1 VLISARL
8 PILQATETNTKKKIV
23 MTKIE
28 TKEEGLRFV
37 REALAKAQV
46 ADDVKGKVIAVFVV
60 STSPWWFAPPEYI
73 EYLISQL
80 ITLFTYKFEDERM
93 SIPANMVYLMA
104 ADKGMPS
111 ILLHWRVYL
120 SLYAPYVKSWKL
132 ETIKDNEGKPIG
144 MVAVIIDKD
153 GEEWRWERY
162 YDNLQLTSRWKNKEL
177 MFAKTIL
184 KEALAIKFPHLNL
197 LPPLS
202 TVETYDPD
210 DLDDPNRV
218 SVTSVASIMSAP
230 VSPPP
235 PAPANNGQRVAYPTE
250 KAPNPNPN
258 NQQKSSPEIVKRLAD
273 APPPDNKKEK
283 MGDADI
289 NREVQDKYKEL
300 GELVG
305 DGEALNIMKGIV
317 SHLGAPRFADL
328 DIHKKR
334 VALSMLNSAII
345 AEKNK
350 RQAKYG

>member
-1 VLISARL
+1 
-8 PILQATETNTKKKIV
+8 
-23 MTKIE
+23 MTKIG

-37 REALAKAQV
+37 REALSKAQV

-73 EYLISQL
+73 EYLVSQL
-80 ITLFTYKFEDERM
+80 ITLFTFKFEDERM

-120 SLYAPYVKSWKL
+120 SLYAPYVKSWRL
-132 ETIKDNEGKPIG
+132 ETIKDSDGKPVG

-210 DLDDPNRV
+210 DLDDPNRIPVASV
-218 SVTSVASIMSAP
+218 SSIMSAP
-230 VSPPP
+230 VPPT
-235 PAPANNGQRVAYPTE
+235 PAPANNSQSKPSPAE
-250 KAPNPNPN
+250 KAASPNPN
-258 NQQKSSPEIVKRLAD
+258 NQQKSSTEIVKRLAD
-273 APPPDNKKEK
+273 VQPPENKKETE
-283 MGDADI
+283 GDAEI
-289 NREVQDKYKEL
+289 TNEVKAKYKEL
-300 GELVG
+300 SEMVGEE
-305 DGEALNIMKGIV
+305 EAKKLISGIV
-317 SHLGAPRFADL
+317 NNLGAPSFSQL
-328 DIHKKR
+328 DIQKKR
-334 VALSMLNSAII
+334 VAISMINSAII
-345 AEKNK
+345 AEKKQKQNK
-350 RQAKYG
+350 NG

>member
-1 VLISARL
+1 
-8 PILQATETNTKKKIV
+8 
-23 MTKIE
+23 MTKIG

-37 REALAKAQV
+37 REALSKAQV

-73 EYLISQL
+73 EYLVSQL
-80 ITLFTYKFEDERM
+80 ITLFTFKFEDERM

-104 ADKGMPS
+104 AEKGMPS

-120 SLYAPYVKSWKL
+120 SLYAPYVKSWRL
-132 ETIKDNEGKPIG
+132 ETIKDSDGKPVG

-210 DLDDPNRV
+210 DLDDPNRIPV
-218 SVTSVASIMSAP
+218 SSVSSIMSAP
-230 VSPPP
+230 VPPP
-235 PAPANNGQRVAYPTE
+235 PAPANNSQSKPSPTE
-250 KAPNPNPN
+250 KAASPNPN
-258 NQQKSSPEIVKRLAD
+258 NQQKSSTEIVKRLAD
-273 APPPDNKKEK
+273 VQPPENKKETE
-283 MGDADI
+283 GEA
-289 NREVQDKYKEL
+289 EVTNEVKAKYKEL
-300 GELVG
+300 SEIVGEE
-305 DGEALNIMKGIV
+305 EAKKLISGIV
-317 SHLGAPRFADL
+317 NNLGAPSFSQL
-328 DIHKKR
+328 DIHKKWM
-334 VALSMLNSAII
+334 AISMIDDAII
-345 AEKNK
+345 AEKKQKQNK
-350 RQAKYG
+350 NG

>member
-1 VLISARL
+1 
-8 PILQATETNTKKKIV
+8 
-23 MTKIE
+23 MTKIG

-37 REALAKAQV
+37 REALSKAQV

-60 STSPWWFAPPEYI
+60 STSPWWVAPPEYI
-73 EYLISQL
+73 EYLVSQL
-80 ITLFTYKFEDERM
+80 ITLFTFKFEDERM

-120 SLYAPYVKSWKL
+120 SLYAPYVKSWRL
-132 ETIKDNEGKPIG
+132 ETIKDSDGKPVG

-210 DLDDPNRV
+210 DLDDPNRIPVASV
-218 SVTSVASIMSAP
+218 SSIMSAP
-230 VSPPP
+230 VPPP
-235 PAPANNGQRVAYPTE
+235 PAPANNTQSKPSPTE
-250 KAPNPNPN
+250 KAASPNPN
-258 NQQKSSPEIVKRLAD
+258 NQQKSSTEIVKRIAD
-273 APPPDNKKEK
+273 VQPPENKKETE
-283 MGDADI
+283 GDAEI
-289 NREVQDKYKEL
+289 TNEVKAKYKEL
-300 GELVG
+300 SEMVGEE
-305 DGEALNIMKGIV
+305 EAKKLISGIV
-317 SHLGAPRFADL
+317 NNLGAPSFSQL
-328 DIHKKR
+328 DIQKKR
-334 VALSMLNSAII
+334 VAISMINSAII
-345 AEKNK
+345 AEKKQKQNK
-350 RQAKYG
+350 NG

>member
-1 VLISARL
+1 
-8 PILQATETNTKKKIV
+8 
-23 MTKIE
+23 MTKIG

-37 REALAKAQV
+37 REALSKAQV

-73 EYLISQL
+73 EYLVSQL
-80 ITLFTYKFEDERM
+80 ITLFTFKFEDERM

-120 SLYAPYVKSWKL
+120 SLYAPYVKSWRL
-132 ETIKDNEGKPIG
+132 ETIKDSDGKPVG

-210 DLDDPNRV
+210 DLDDPNRIPVASV
-218 SVTSVASIMSAP
+218 SSIMSAP
-230 VSPPP
+230 VPPP
-235 PAPANNGQRVAYPTE
+235 PAPANNSQSKPSPAE
-250 KAPNPNPN
+250 KAASPNPN
-258 NQQKSSPEIVKRLAD
+258 NQQKSSTEIVKRLAD
-273 APPPDNKKEK
+273 VQPPENKKETE
-283 MGDADI
+283 GEAEI
-289 NREVQDKYKEL
+289 TNEVKAKYKEL
-300 GELVG
+300 SEIVGEE
-305 DGEALNIMKGIV
+305 EAKKLISGIV
-317 SHLGAPRFADL
+317 NNLGAPSFSQL
-328 DIHKKR
+328 DIQKKR
-334 VALSMLNSAII
+334 VAISMINSAII
-345 AEKNK
+345 AEKKQKQNK
-350 RQAKYG
+350 NG

>member
-1 VLISARL
+1 
-8 PILQATETNTKKKIV
+8 
-23 MTKIE
+23 MTKIG

-37 REALAKAQV
+37 REALTKAQV

-73 EYLISQL
+73 EYLVSQL

-132 ETIKDNEGKPIG
+132 ETIKDSEGKPIG

-210 DLDDPNRV
+210 DLDDPNRIPVASV
-218 SVTSVASIMSAP
+218 SSIMSAP
-230 VSPPP
+230 VPPP
-235 PAPANNGQRVAYPTE
+235 PAPANNNHSKFQPNEKTNAYNT
-250 KAPNPNPN
+250 N
-258 NQQKSSPEIVKRLAD
+258 NQQKSSPDIVKRLAD
-273 APPPDNKKEK
+273 VPPPENKKETN
-283 MGDADI
+283 GDAELT
-289 NREVQDKYKEL
+289 NEVKAKYKEL
-300 GELVG
+300 SELLGEE
-305 DGEALNIMKGIV
+305 EAKKLISGIV
-317 SHLGAPRFADL
+317 NKLGAPNFAQL

-334 VALSMLNSAII
+334 AAISMINNAII
-345 AEKNK
+345 AEKK
-350 RQAKYG
+350 LKQEQRDE

>member
-1 VLISARL
+1 
-8 PILQATETNTKKKIV
+8 
-23 MTKIE
+23 M
-28 TKEEGLRFV
+28 
-37 REALAKAQV
+37 REALTKAQA

-60 STSPWWFAPPEYI
+60 STSPWWLAPPEYI
-73 EYLISQL
+73 EYLVSQL

-104 ADKGMPS
+104 AEKGMPS

-120 SLYAPYVKSWKL
+120 SLYAPYVKSWRL
-132 ETIKDNEGKPIG
+132 DTIKDGDGKPIG

-218 SVTSVASIMSAP
+218 PAASVSSIMSAP
-230 VSPPP
+230 VHPSN
-235 PAPANNGQRVAYPTE
+235 ATSNNGHNTTRPTE
-250 KAPNPNPN
+250 KAAEPNTN
-258 NQQKSSPEIVKRLAD
+258 NQQKSSPEIVRRLAD
-273 APPPDNKKEK
+273 VQPQDNKKQVAGE
-283 MGDADI
+283 ADVS
-289 NREVQDKYKEL
+289 REMQDKYKEL
-300 GELVG
+300 VDMVG
-305 DGEALNIMKGIV
+305 PEEAVKIGTSIV
-317 SHLGAPRFADL
+317 NNLGATRFADL

-334 VALSMLNSAII
+334 VAISMIDSAII

-350 RQAKYG
+350 KQRQDG

>member
-1 VLISARL
+1 M
-8 PILQATETNTKKKIV
+8 PILQTTETNTKKKIV
-23 MTKIE
+23 MTKIG

-37 REALAKAQV
+37 REALSKAQV

-73 EYLISQL
+73 EYLVSQL
-80 ITLFTYKFEDERM
+80 ITLFTFKFEDERM

-104 ADKGMPS
+104 AEKGMPS

-120 SLYAPYVKSWKL
+120 SLYAPYVKSWRL
-132 ETIKDNEGKPIG
+132 ETIKDSDGKPIG

-218 SVTSVASIMSAP
+218 PVASVSSIMSAP
-230 VSPPP
+230 VPPP
-235 PAPANNGQRVAYPTE
+235 PAPANNSQSKPNPTE
-250 KAPNPNPN
+250 KADAPNPN
-258 NQQKSSPEIVKRLAD
+258 NQQKSSTEIVKRLAD
-273 APPPDNKKEK
+273 VQPPENKKETE
-283 MGDADI
+283 GEA
-289 NREVQDKYKEL
+289 EVTKEVKVKYKEL
-300 GELVG
+300 SEIVGEE
-305 DGEALNIMKGIV
+305 EAKKLISGIV
-317 SHLGAPRFADL
+317 NNLGAPSFSQL
-328 DIHKKR
+328 DIHKKWM
-334 VALSMLNSAII
+334 AISMIDDAII
-345 AEKNK
+345 AEKNQK
-350 RQAKYG
+350 QNKNG

>member
-1 VLISARL
+1 
-8 PILQATETNTKKKIV
+8 
-23 MTKIE
+23 MTKIG
-28 TKEEGLRFV
+28 TKEEGIRFV
-37 REALAKAQV
+37 REALTKAQV

-73 EYLISQL
+73 EYLVSQL

-210 DLDDPNRV
+210 DLDDPNRTPVASV
-218 SVTSVASIMSAP
+218 SSIMSVS
-230 VSPPP
+230 VSPS
-235 PAPANNGQRVAYPTE
+235 PAPADKNQAQSQPSENGST
-250 KAPNPNPN
+250 PNPN
-258 NQQKSSPEIVKRLAD
+258 NHHKSSPEIVKRLAD
-273 APPPDNKKEK
+273 VPPPDNKKEK
-283 MGDADI
+283 ISEADI
-289 NREVQDKYKEL
+289 SREVQDRYKEL
-300 GELVG
+300 VEIVGEE
-305 DGEALNIMKGIV
+305 EALKTIKSIV
-317 SHLGAPRFADL
+317 SRLGAQRFADL
-328 DIHKKR
+328 DIHKKQ
-334 VALSMLNSAII
+334 VVISMINSAII
-345 AEKNK
+345 AAKEQKQEK
-350 RQAKYG
+350 YE

>member
-1 VLISARL
+1 
-8 PILQATETNTKKKIV
+8 
-23 MTKIE
+23 MTKIG
-28 TKEEGLRFV
+28 TKEEGLHLV
-37 REALAKAQV
+37 REALTKAQV

-60 STSPWWFAPPEYI
+60 STSPWWLSPPEYI
-73 EYLISQL
+73 EYLVSQL

-104 ADKGMPS
+104 AEKGMPS

-132 ETIKDNEGKPIG
+132 ETIKDNEGRPIG

-210 DLDDPNRV
+210 DLDDPNRAPVASV
-218 SVTSVASIMSAP
+218 SSIMSVS
-230 VSPPP
+230 VSPS
-235 PAPANNGQRVAYPTE
+235 PAPADKSQVQSQPSE
-250 KAPNPNPN
+250 KTSAPNPN
-258 NQQKSSPEIVKRLAD
+258 NQHKSSPEIVKRLAD
-273 APPPDNKKEK
+273 VAPPDNKKEK
-283 MGDADI
+283 ISEADI
-289 NREVQDKYKEL
+289 SREVQDKYKEL
-300 GELVG
+300 SEIVG
-305 DGEALNIMKGIV
+305 DEEALNTIKSIV
-317 SHLGAPRFADL
+317 SRLGAQRFADL

-334 VALSMLNSAII
+334 VAISMINSVIM
-345 AEKNK
+345 AEKK
-350 RQAKYG
+350 QREEQDG

>member
-1 VLISARL
+1 
-8 PILQATETNTKKKIV
+8 
-23 MTKIE
+23 MTKIG

-37 REALAKAQV
+37 REALTKAQV
-46 ADDVKGKVIAVFVV
+46 ADDVKGRVIAVFVV
-60 STSPWWFAPPEYI
+60 STSPWWLAPPEYI
-73 EYLISQL
+73 EYLVSQL

-132 ETIKDNEGKPIG
+132 ETIKDSEGKPIG

-202 TVETYDPD
+202 TVET
-210 DLDDPNRV
+210 
-218 SVTSVASIMSAP
+218 TIQM
-230 VSPPP
+230 
-235 PAPANNGQRVAYPTE
+235 
-250 KAPNPNPN
+250 
-258 NQQKSSPEIVKRLAD
+258 I
-273 APPPDNKKEK
+273 
-283 MGDADI
+283 
-289 NREVQDKYKEL
+289 
-300 GELVG
+300 
-305 DGEALNIMKGIV
+305 
-317 SHLGAPRFADL
+317 
-328 DIHKKR
+328 
-334 VALSMLNSAII
+334 
-345 AEKNK
+345 
-350 RQAKYG
+350 

>member
-1 VLISARL
+1 
-8 PILQATETNTKKKIV
+8 
-23 MTKIE
+23 MTKIG

-37 REALAKAQV
+37 REALSKAQV

-73 EYLISQL
+73 EYLVSQL
-80 ITLFTYKFEDERM
+80 ITLFTFKFEDERM

-120 SLYAPYVKSWKL
+120 SLYAPYVKSWRL
-132 ETIKDNEGKPIG
+132 ETIKDSDGKPVG

-210 DLDDPNRV
+210 DLDDPNRIPVASV
-218 SVTSVASIMSAP
+218 SSIMSAP
-230 VSPPP
+230 VPPP
-235 PAPANNGQRVAYPTE
+235 PAPANNSQSKPNPAE
-250 KAPNPNPN
+250 KAASPNPN
-258 NQQKSSPEIVKRLAD
+258 NQQKSSTEIVKRLAD
-273 APPPDNKKEK
+273 VQPPENKKETE
-283 MGDADI
+283 GEA
-289 NREVQDKYKEL
+289 EVTNEVKAKYKEL
-300 GELVG
+300 SEIVGEE
-305 DGEALNIMKGIV
+305 EAKKLISGIV
-317 SHLGAPRFADL
+317 NNLGAPSFSQL
-328 DIHKKR
+328 DIQKKR
-334 VALSMLNSAII
+334 VAISMINSAII
-345 AEKNK
+345 AEKKQKQNK
-350 RQAKYG
+350 NG

>member
-1 VLISARL
+1 M
-8 PILQATETNTKKKIV
+8 PILQATETNTKKKIG
-23 MTKIE
+23 MTKIS
-28 TKEEGLRFV
+28 TKEEGLRLV
-37 REALAKAQV
+37 REALTKAQA

-73 EYLISQL
+73 EYLVGQL

-120 SLYAPYVKSWKL
+120 SLYAPYVKSWRL
-132 ETIKDNEGKPIG
+132 DTIKDGDGRPIG

-210 DLDDPNRV
+210 DLDDPNR
-218 SVTSVASIMSAP
+218 TPIASVASVMS
-230 VSPPP
+230 VSV
-235 PAPANNGQRVAYPTE
+235 PATSKSNTNDTHQLKPAENTNTNNTSVP
-250 KAPNPNPN
+250 
-258 NQQKSSPEIVKRLAD
+258 QKSSPEIVKKLAD
-273 APPPDNKKEK
+273 VPPPDKKNEK
-283 MGDADI
+283 IGEADI
-289 NREVQDKYKEL
+289 NREVKDKYKEL
-300 GELVG
+300 VELIG
-305 DGEALNIMKGIV
+305 DEEAKKLMQGVV
-317 SHLGAPRFADL
+317 SNLGAPKFADL

-334 VALSMLNSAII
+334 IALTTINNAIN
-345 AEKNK
+345 AERKQK
-350 RQAKYG
+350 QKQDG

>member
-1 VLISARL
+1 M
-8 PILQATETNTKKKIV
+8 PILQTTETNTKKKIV
-23 MTKIE
+23 MTKIG

-37 REALAKAQV
+37 REALSKAQV

-60 STSPWWFAPPEYI
+60 STSPWWFSPPEYI
-73 EYLISQL
+73 EYLVSQL

-104 ADKGMPS
+104 AEKGMPS

-120 SLYAPYVKSWKL
+120 SLYAPYVKSWRL
-132 ETIKDNEGKPIG
+132 ETIKDSDGKPVG

-210 DLDDPNRV
+210 DLDDPNRIPVASV
-218 SVTSVASIMSAP
+218 SSIMSAP
-230 VSPPP
+230 VPPP
-235 PAPANNGQRVAYPTE
+235 PAPANNSQSKPNPTE
-250 KAPNPNPN
+250 KAASPNPN
-258 NQQKSSPEIVKRLAD
+258 NQQKSSTEIVKRLAD
-273 APPPDNKKEK
+273 VQPPENKKETE
-283 MGDADI
+283 GEA
-289 NREVQDKYKEL
+289 EVTNEVKAKYKEL
-300 GELVG
+300 SDLIGEE
-305 DGEALNIMKGIV
+305 EAKKLISGIV
-317 SHLGAPRFADL
+317 NNLGAPSFSQL
-328 DIHKKR
+328 DIQKKR
-334 VALSMLNSAII
+334 VAISMINNAII
-345 AEKNK
+345 AEKKQKQNK
-350 RQAKYG
+350 NG

>member
-1 VLISARL
+1 
-8 PILQATETNTKKKIV
+8 
-23 MTKIE
+23 MTKIG
-28 TKEEGLRFV
+28 TKEEGLHLV
-37 REALAKAQV
+37 REALTKAQV

-60 STSPWWFAPPEYI
+60 STSPWWLSPPEYI
-73 EYLISQL
+73 EYLVSQL

-104 ADKGMPS
+104 AEKGMPS

-132 ETIKDNEGKPIG
+132 ETIKDNEGRPIG

-210 DLDDPNRV
+210 DLDDPNRAPVASV
-218 SVTSVASIMSAP
+218 SSIMSVS
-230 VSPPP
+230 VSPS
-235 PAPANNGQRVAYPTE
+235 PAPADKSQVQSQPSE
-250 KAPNPNPN
+250 KTSAPNPN
-258 NQQKSSPEIVKRLAD
+258 NQHKSSPEIVKRLAD
-273 APPPDNKKEK
+273 VAPPDNKKEK
-283 MGDADI
+283 ISEADI
-289 NREVQDKYKEL
+289 SREVQDKYKEL
-300 GELVG
+300 VEIVG
-305 DGEALNIMKGIV
+305 DEEALKTIKSIV
-317 SHLGAPRFADL
+317 SRLGAQRFADL
-328 DIHKKR
+328 DIQKKR
-334 VALSMLNSAII
+334 VAISMINSVII
-345 AEKNK
+345 AEKK
-350 RQAKYG
+350 QKEEQDG

>member
-1 VLISARL
+1 M
-8 PILQATETNTKKKIV
+8 PILQTTETNTKKKIV
-23 MTKIE
+23 MTKIG

-37 REALAKAQV
+37 REALSKAQV

-73 EYLISQL
+73 EYLVSQL
-80 ITLFTYKFEDERM
+80 ITLFTFKFEDERM

-104 ADKGMPS
+104 AEKGMPS

-120 SLYAPYVKSWKL
+120 SLYAPYVKSWRL
-132 ETIKDNEGKPIG
+132 ETIKDSDGKPVG

-210 DLDDPNRV
+210 DLDDPNRIPV
-218 SVTSVASIMSAP
+218 SSVSSIMSAP
-230 VSPPP
+230 VPPP
-235 PAPANNGQRVAYPTE
+235 PAPANNSQSKPNPTE
-250 KAPNPNPN
+250 KAASPNPN
-258 NQQKSSPEIVKRLAD
+258 NQQKSSTEIVKRLAD
-273 APPPDNKKEK
+273 VQPPENKKETE
-283 MGDADI
+283 GEA
-289 NREVQDKYKEL
+289 EVTNEVKAKYKEL
-300 GELVG
+300 SEIVGEE
-305 DGEALNIMKGIV
+305 EAKKLISGIV
-317 SHLGAPRFADL
+317 NNLGAPSFSQL
-328 DIHKKR
+328 DIHKKWM
-334 VALSMLNSAII
+334 AISMIDDAII
-345 AEKNK
+345 AEKKQKQNK
-350 RQAKYG
+350 NG

>member
-1 VLISARL
+1 M
-8 PILQATETNTKKKIV
+8 PILQTTETNTKKKIV
-23 MTKIE
+23 MTKIG

-37 REALAKAQV
+37 REALSKAQV

-73 EYLISQL
+73 EYLVSQL
-80 ITLFTYKFEDERM
+80 ITLFTFKFEDERM

-104 ADKGMPS
+104 AEKGMPS

-120 SLYAPYVKSWKL
+120 SLYAPYVKSWRL
-132 ETIKDNEGKPIG
+132 ETIKDSDGKPVG

-210 DLDDPNRV
+210 DLDDPNRIPVASV
-218 SVTSVASIMSAP
+218 SSIMSAP
-230 VSPPP
+230 VPPP
-235 PAPANNGQRVAYPTE
+235 PAPANNSQSKPSPAE
-250 KAPNPNPN
+250 KAASPNPN
-258 NQQKSSPEIVKRLAD
+258 NQQKSSTEIVKRLAD
-273 APPPDNKKEK
+273 VQPPENKKETE
-283 MGDADI
+283 GDAEI
-289 NREVQDKYKEL
+289 TNEVKAKYKEL
-300 GELVG
+300 SEMVGEE
-305 DGEALNIMKGIV
+305 EAKKLISGIV
-317 SHLGAPRFADL
+317 NNLGAPSFSQL
-328 DIHKKR
+328 DIQKKR
-334 VALSMLNSAII
+334 VAISMINSAII
-345 AEKNK
+345 AEKKQKQNK
-350 RQAKYG
+350 NG

>member
-1 VLISARL
+1 M
-8 PILQATETNTKKKIV
+8 PILQTTETNTKKKIV
-23 MTKIE
+23 MTKIG

-37 REALAKAQV
+37 REALSKAQV

-73 EYLISQL
+73 EYLVSQL
-80 ITLFTYKFEDERM
+80 ITLFTFKFEDERM

-104 ADKGMPS
+104 AEKGMPS

-120 SLYAPYVKSWKL
+120 SLYAPYVKSWRL
-132 ETIKDNEGKPIG
+132 ETIKDSDGKPVG

-210 DLDDPNRV
+210 DLDDPNRIPV
-218 SVTSVASIMSAP
+218 SSVSSIMSAP
-230 VSPPP
+230 VPPP
-235 PAPANNGQRVAYPTE
+235 PAPANNSQSKPSPTE
-250 KAPNPNPN
+250 KAASPNPN
-258 NQQKSSPEIVKRLAD
+258 NQQKSSTEIVKRLAD
-273 APPPDNKKEK
+273 VQPPENKKETE
-283 MGDADI
+283 GEA
-289 NREVQDKYKEL
+289 EVTNEVKAKYKEL
-300 GELVG
+300 SEIVGEE
-305 DGEALNIMKGIV
+305 EAKKLISGIV
-317 SHLGAPRFADL
+317 NNLGAPSFSQL
-328 DIHKKR
+328 DIHKKWM
-334 VALSMLNSAII
+334 AISMIDDAII
-345 AEKNK
+345 AEKKQKQNK
-350 RQAKYG
+350 NG

>member
-1 VLISARL
+1 
-8 PILQATETNTKKKIV
+8 
-23 MTKIE
+23 MTKIG

-37 REALAKAQV
+37 REALSKAQV

-60 STSPWWFAPPEYI
+60 STSPWWFSPPEYI
-73 EYLISQL
+73 EYLVSQL

-104 ADKGMPS
+104 AEKGMPS

-120 SLYAPYVKSWKL
+120 SLYAPYVKSWRL
-132 ETIKDNEGKPIG
+132 ETIKDSDGKPVG

-210 DLDDPNRV
+210 DLDDPNRIPVASV
-218 SVTSVASIMSAP
+218 SSIMSAP
-230 VSPPP
+230 VPPP
-235 PAPANNGQRVAYPTE
+235 PAPANNSQSKPSSTE
-250 KAPNPNPN
+250 KAASPNPN
-258 NQQKSSPEIVKRLAD
+258 NQQKSSTEIVKRIAD
-273 APPPDNKKEK
+273 IQPPENKKETE
-283 MGDADI
+283 GEA
-289 NREVQDKYKEL
+289 EVTNEVKVKYKEL
-300 GELVG
+300 SEIVGEE
-305 DGEALNIMKGIV
+305 EAKKLISGIV
-317 SHLGAPRFADL
+317 NNLGAPSFSQL
-328 DIHKKR
+328 DIHKKWM
-334 VALSMLNSAII
+334 AISMIDDAII
-345 AEKNK
+345 AEKKQKQNK
-350 RQAKYG
+350 NG

>member
-1 VLISARL
+1 
-8 PILQATETNTKKKIV
+8 
-23 MTKIE
+23 MTKIG

-37 REALAKAQV
+37 REALSKAQV

-73 EYLISQL
+73 EYLVSQL
-80 ITLFTYKFEDERM
+80 ITLFTFKFEDERM

-104 ADKGMPS
+104 AEKGMPS

-120 SLYAPYVKSWKL
+120 SLYAPYVKSWRL
-132 ETIKDNEGKPIG
+132 ETIKDSDGKPVG

-210 DLDDPNRV
+210 DLDDPNRIPV
-218 SVTSVASIMSAP
+218 SSVSSIMSAP
-230 VSPPP
+230 VPPP
-235 PAPANNGQRVAYPTE
+235 PAPANNSQSKPNPTE
-250 KAPNPNPN
+250 KAASPNPN
-258 NQQKSSPEIVKRLAD
+258 NQQKSSTEIVKRLAD
-273 APPPDNKKEK
+273 VQPPENKKETE
-283 MGDADI
+283 GEA
-289 NREVQDKYKEL
+289 EVTNEVKAKYKEL
-300 GELVG
+300 SEIVGEE
-305 DGEALNIMKGIV
+305 EAKKLISGIV
-317 SHLGAPRFADL
+317 NNLGAPSFSQL
-328 DIHKKR
+328 DIHKKWM
-334 VALSMLNSAII
+334 AISMIDDAII
-345 AEKNK
+345 AEKKQKQNK
-350 RQAKYG
+350 NG

>member
-1 VLISARL
+1 M
-8 PILQATETNTKKKIV
+8 PILQTTETNTKKKIV
-23 MTKIE
+23 MTKIG

-37 REALAKAQV
+37 REALSKAQV

-73 EYLISQL
+73 EYLVSQL
-80 ITLFTYKFEDERM
+80 ITLFTFKFEDERM

-120 SLYAPYVKSWKL
+120 SLYAPYVKSWRL
-132 ETIKDNEGKPIG
+132 ETIKDSDGKPVG

-210 DLDDPNRV
+210 DLDDPNRIPV
-218 SVTSVASIMSAP
+218 SSVSSIMSAP
-230 VSPPP
+230 VPPP
-235 PAPANNGQRVAYPTE
+235 PAPANNSQSKPNPTE
-250 KAPNPNPN
+250 KAASPNPN
-258 NQQKSSPEIVKRLAD
+258 NQQKSSTEIVKRLAD
-273 APPPDNKKEK
+273 VQPPENKKETE
-283 MGDADI
+283 GEA
-289 NREVQDKYKEL
+289 EVTNEVKAKYKEL
-300 GELVG
+300 SEIVGEE
-305 DGEALNIMKGIV
+305 EAKKLISGIV
-317 SHLGAPRFADL
+317 NNLGAPSFSQL

-334 VALSMLNSAII
+334 VAISMINSAII
-345 AEKNK
+345 AEKKQKQNK
-350 RQAKYG
+350 NG

>member
-1 VLISARL
+1 
-8 PILQATETNTKKKIV
+8 
-23 MTKIE
+23 MTKIG

-37 REALAKAQV
+37 REALSKAQV

-60 STSPWWFAPPEYI
+60 STSPWWFSPPEYI
-73 EYLISQL
+73 EYLVSQL

-104 ADKGMPS
+104 AEKGMPS

-120 SLYAPYVKSWKL
+120 SLYAPYVKSWRL
-132 ETIKDNEGKPIG
+132 ETIKDSDGKPVG

-210 DLDDPNRV
+210 DLDDPNRIPVASV
-218 SVTSVASIMSAP
+218 SSIMSAP
-230 VSPPP
+230 VPPP
-235 PAPANNGQRVAYPTE
+235 PAPANNSQSKPNPTE
-250 KAPNPNPN
+250 KAASPNPN
-258 NQQKSSPEIVKRLAD
+258 NQQKSSTEIVKRLAD
-273 APPPDNKKEK
+273 VQPPENKKETE
-283 MGDADI
+283 GEA
-289 NREVQDKYKEL
+289 EVTNEVKAKYKEL
-300 GELVG
+300 SDLIGEE
-305 DGEALNIMKGIV
+305 EAKKLISGIV
-317 SHLGAPRFADL
+317 NNLGAPSFSQL
-328 DIHKKR
+328 DIQKKR
-334 VALSMLNSAII
+334 VAISMINNAII
-345 AEKNK
+345 AEKKQKQNK
-350 RQAKYG
+350 NG

>member
-1 VLISARL
+1 
-8 PILQATETNTKKKIV
+8 
-23 MTKIE
+23 MTKIG

-37 REALAKAQV
+37 REALSKAQV

-60 STSPWWFAPPEYI
+60 STSPWWFSPPEYI
-73 EYLISQL
+73 EYLVSQL

-104 ADKGMPS
+104 AEKGMPS

-120 SLYAPYVKSWKL
+120 SLYAPYVKSWRL
-132 ETIKDNEGKPIG
+132 ETIKDSDGKPVG

-210 DLDDPNRV
+210 DLDDPNRIPVASV
-218 SVTSVASIMSAP
+218 SSIMSAP
-230 VSPPP
+230 VPPP
-235 PAPANNGQRVAYPTE
+235 PAPANNSQSKPNPAE
-250 KAPNPNPN
+250 KAASPNPN
-258 NQQKSSPEIVKRLAD
+258 NQQKSSTEIVKRLAD
-273 APPPDNKKEK
+273 VQPPENKKETE
-283 MGDADI
+283 GEA
-289 NREVQDKYKEL
+289 EVTNEVKAKYKEL
-300 GELVG
+300 SDLIGEE
-305 DGEALNIMKGIV
+305 EAKKLISGIV
-317 SHLGAPRFADL
+317 NNLGAPSFSQL
-328 DIHKKR
+328 DIQKKR
-334 VALSMLNSAII
+334 VAISMINNAII
-345 AEKNK
+345 AEKKQKQNK
-350 RQAKYG
+350 NG

>member
-1 VLISARL
+1 
-8 PILQATETNTKKKIV
+8 
-23 MTKIE
+23 MTKIG

-37 REALAKAQV
+37 REALTKAQA

-73 EYLISQL
+73 EYLVGQL

-104 ADKGMPS
+104 AEKGMPS

-120 SLYAPYVKSWKL
+120 SLYAPYVKSWRL
-132 ETIKDNEGKPIG
+132 DTIKDSEGKPIG

-218 SVTSVASIMSAP
+218 PAASVSSIMS
-230 VSPPP
+230 VSVT
-235 PAPANNGQRVAYPTE
+235 PAPAPSNNGQAAPQATE
-250 KAPNPNPN
+250 KRAVPNPNS
-258 NQQKSSPEIVKRLAD
+258 QQKGAPEIVKSLAD
-273 APPPDNKKEK
+273 VQPPDNKKEK
-283 MGDADI
+283 VGEAEI
-289 NREVQDKYKEL
+289 NQEVKEKYKEL
-300 GELVG
+300 CELLNEE
-305 DGEALNIMKGIV
+305 EAKSIIKDIV
-317 SHLGAPRFADL
+317 DKLGAPKFADL

-334 VALSMLNSAII
+334 VALSMINKTII

-350 RQAKYG
+350 KHTQDG

>member
-1 VLISARL
+1 
-8 PILQATETNTKKKIV
+8 
-23 MTKIE
+23 
-28 TKEEGLRFV
+28 V
-37 REALAKAQV
+37 REALSKAQV

-73 EYLISQL
+73 EYLVSQL
-80 ITLFTYKFEDERM
+80 ITLFTFKFEDERM

-104 ADKGMPS
+104 AEKGMPS

-120 SLYAPYVKSWKL
+120 SLYAPYVKSWRL
-132 ETIKDNEGKPIG
+132 ETIKDSDGKPVG

-218 SVTSVASIMSAP
+218 PVASVSSIMSAP
-230 VSPPP
+230 VPPP
-235 PAPANNGQRVAYPTE
+235 PAPANNSQSKPSPAE
-250 KAPNPNPN
+250 KADAPNPN
-258 NQQKSSPEIVKRLAD
+258 NQQKSSTEIVKRIAD
-273 APPPDNKKEK
+273 VQPPENKKETE
-283 MGDADI
+283 GEA
-289 NREVQDKYKEL
+289 EVTKEVKVKYKEL
-300 GELVG
+300 SEIVGEE
-305 DGEALNIMKGIV
+305 EAKKLISGIV
-317 SHLGAPRFADL
+317 NNLGAPSFSQL
-328 DIHKKR
+328 DIHKKWM
-334 VALSMLNSAII
+334 AISMIDDAII
-345 AEKNK
+345 AEKNQK
-350 RQAKYG
+350 QNKNG

>member
-1 VLISARL
+1 M
-8 PILQATETNTKKKIV
+8 PILQTTETNTKKKIV
-23 MTKIE
+23 MTKIG

-37 REALAKAQV
+37 REALSKAQV

-73 EYLISQL
+73 EYLVSQL
-80 ITLFTYKFEDERM
+80 ITLFTFKFEDERM

-104 ADKGMPS
+104 AEKGMPS

-120 SLYAPYVKSWKL
+120 SLYAPYVKSWRL
-132 ETIKDNEGKPIG
+132 ETIKDSDGKPIG

-218 SVTSVASIMSAP
+218 PVASVSSIMSAP
-230 VSPPP
+230 VPPP
-235 PAPANNGQRVAYPTE
+235 PAPANNSQSKPNPTE
-250 KAPNPNPN
+250 KADAPNPN
-258 NQQKSSPEIVKRLAD
+258 NQQKSSTEIVKRLAD
-273 APPPDNKKEK
+273 VQPPENKKETE
-283 MGDADI
+283 GEA
-289 NREVQDKYKEL
+289 EVTKEVKVKYKEL
-300 GELVG
+300 SEIVGEE
-305 DGEALNIMKGIV
+305 EAKKLISGIV
-317 SHLGAPRFADL
+317 NNLGAPSFSQL
-328 DIHKKR
+328 DIHKKWM
-334 VALSMLNSAII
+334 AISMIDDAII
-345 AEKNK
+345 AEKKQKQNK
-350 RQAKYG
+350 NG